1 MTAHSTAVHSA
12 EAASHP
18 RSRLR
23 ARLVLAALSACGLAA
38 LAWASFGLPKPRLI
52 YNPSDS
58 VPVGWYRVD
67 PSSNR
72 TDSLPRPLS
81 VGSIVLVPLPAEA
94 ATLAAQRGYLPTRV
108 PLLKRVGAIA
118 PQEVCIAGS
127 SVRIDGVPSAAVLRA
142 DRLGR
147 PLPSWRQCRA
157 SSRRTV
163 PAQQD
168 QSGVVRQPLFRPGQR
183 IRRDRRGA
191 PGLAGFTPMMAAD
204 SLHADVHCIVPSGV
218 SIRWLLP
225 CRRACSANAFALHF
239 ALPTAQPSTVQA
251 SCLERARPA
260 ALAAFA
266 GGLAASSAAPPGRHC
281 RERKQE
287 AKAEGKIK
295 GRGTGPRRKPV
306 CTWGWRSTARLRR
319 RAACGAKPAPRQGGP
334 RASHDGTR
342 RSFPRG
348 RP

>member
-1 MTAHSTAVHSA
+1 
-12 EAASHP
+12 
-18 RSRLR
+18 
-23 ARLVLAALSACGLAA
+23 
-38 LAWASFGLPKPRLI
+38 
-52 YNPSDS
+52 
-58 VPVGWYRVD
+58 
-67 PSSNR
+67 
-72 TDSLPRPLS
+72 
-81 VGSIVLVPLPAEA
+81 
-94 ATLAAQRGYLPTRV
+94 
-108 PLLKRVGAIA
+108 
-118 PQEVCIAGS
+118 
-127 SVRIDGVPSAAVLRA
+127 
-142 DRLGR
+142 
-147 PLPSWRQCRA
+147 
-157 SSRRTV
+157 
-163 PAQQD
+163 
-168 QSGVVRQPLFRPGQR
+168 
-183 IRRDRRGA
+183 
-191 PGLAGFTPMMAAD
+191 MMAAD
-204 SLHADVHCIVPSGV
+204 SLHAGVHLIVPSGV
-218 SIRWLLP
+218 SFWWPSLC
-225 CRRACSANAFALHF
+225 CRASSAGVNHAHWAPHF

-287 AKAEGKIK
+287 AKAEGKTK